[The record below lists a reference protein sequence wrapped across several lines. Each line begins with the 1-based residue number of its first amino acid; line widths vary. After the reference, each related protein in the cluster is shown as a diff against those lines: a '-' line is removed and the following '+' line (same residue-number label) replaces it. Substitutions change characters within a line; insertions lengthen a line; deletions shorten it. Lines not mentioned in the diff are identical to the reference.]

1 MQGKLSHLSLPQP
14 LSSLS
19 SPGLTRTES
28 PSKRGSQRTPDPALR
43 VRRHGVSSGEHR
55 PFRGHFRPNH
65 SELAGLYSFE
75 SYPVFGESDGFR
87 GIFRPNHGE
96 LDVVW
101 VVFRP
106 KFRPSPSTNPG
117 HPAFPSPSG
126 LRPVFRSI
134 PGDGLVLA

>member
-1 MQGKLSHLSLPQP
+1 MQLSRTSLPQP
-14 LSSLS
+14 LASLS

-55 PFRGHFRPNH
+55 PFRGHFGQTTASWP
-65 SELAGLYSFE
+65 ACKLYSFE
-75 SYPVFGESDGFR
+75 SYPVSGESDGFR
-87 GIFRPNHGE
+87 GVFRPNHGE

-126 LRPVFRSI
+126 LRPV
-134 PGDGLVLA
+134 LA

>member
-1 MQGKLSHLSLPQP
+1 MLQLSRLSLPQP
-14 LSSLS
+14 LASLS

-65 SELAGLYSFE
+65 GELAGLYSFE
-75 SYPVFGESDGFR
+75 SYPVSDESDGFR
-87 GIFRPNHGE
+87 GIFRPNHCE
-96 LDVVW
+96 LDVV
-101 VVFRP
+101 VFRP
-106 KFRPSPSTNPG
+106 NPAFFFGKPKPLRP
-117 HPAFPSPSG
+117 FPSPTG
-126 LRPVFRSI
+126 LSPFRSV

>member
-1 MQGKLSHLSLPQP
+1 MQCLSRTSLPQP
-14 LSSLS
+14 LASLS
-19 SPGLTRTES
+19 SPGLTRTKS
-28 PSKRGSQRTPDPALR
+28 PSKR

-55 PFRGHFRPNH
+55 PFRGHFQPNH
-65 SELAGLYSFE
+65 GELAGVQVLKNLYSFE
-75 SYPVFGESDGFR
+75 SYPVSGESDGFR

-117 HPAFPSPSG
+117 HPAFPFPLG
-126 LRPVFRSI
+126 LKP
-134 PGDGLVLA
+134 LLATKYCE

>member
-1 MQGKLSHLSLPQP
+1 LSPSQLSRLSLPQP
-14 LSSLS
+14 FASLS

-65 SELAGLYSFE
+65 SELAS
-75 SYPVFGESDGFR
+75 VFR
-87 GIFRPNHGE
+87 GVRRLSRHVPAKPRR
-96 LDVVW
+96 VRRRVSW

-126 LRPVFRSI
+126 LRPVL
-134 PGDGLVLA
+134 P